1 MRGVRSV
8 AVHVGR
14 EIVTSQ
20 VARFPIHLALRGRRV
35 HAPRTL
41 QVTEVGRIYDQP
53 ERPRQHGRA
62 LRQVVI
68 LGEAKI
74 LDLERDRL
82 GCRVRIEVLSEV
94 DEHVALRLVQRLQ
107 HSFQVPMDL
116 YFGIDGG
123 KEITK
128 VSSLQHAF
136 HYSVEDNWNTS
147 SEFQKGAKELSYL
160 LILSKPRINGRKASG
175 TITEPSAC

>member
-41 QVTEVGRIYDQP
+41 QVAEVGRIYDQP
-53 ERPRQHGRA
+53 ERPRQHGGA

-82 GCRVRIEVLSEV
+82 GRRVRIEVLSEV
-94 DEHVALRLVQRLQ
+94 EEHVALRLVQRLQ

-116 YFGIDGG
+116 DFGIDGG

-128 VSSLQHAF
+128 GSSCQHVTFTIAWKIAGIPAVNF
-136 HYSVEDNWNTS
+136 TE
-147 SEFQKGAKELSYL
+147 KGASYL
-160 LILSKPRINGRKASG
+160 PMRSRPPMNGRKASG
-175 TITEPSAC
+175 MITEPSAC